1 MSITEKS
8 FVLNNLSHLTS
19 YPFVKT
25 TNGKNIGITFAKKRD
40 LSENSTQQENIFPLR
55 VSNPILARS
64 VVAVLGLGFIDA
76 GYDFRNQSFSSFC
89 TVSYFFFLSETI
101 IIFLNV

>member
-8 FVLNNLSHLTS
+8 FVLNNLCHLTS

-25 TNGKNIGITFAKKRD
+25 TNGKKLGITFAKKKD
-40 LSENSTQQENIFPLR
+40 LSENSTQQENIFPLK
-55 VSNPILARS
+55 VSNPILSRS

-76 GYDFRNQSFSSFC
+76 GYAFR
-89 TVSYFFFLSETI
+89 VSVPFVEFHVSFLSETI